1 MLPILLCPLP
11 KTIRGSIVK
20 FFRIAILALV
30 IAFGPACYAG
40 GGLHPVHAE
49 HAMVASVH
57 ALASKAGVE
66 MMEAGGNAID
76 AAVATGFALAVV
88 YPEAGN
94 LGGGGFMLIRL
105 RDGQVHF
112 LDFRETAPGKATAT
126 MYQDTEGK
134 VIPSLSRIGYLA
146 SGVPGTVKGLV
157 EAEQRF
163 GKLGL
168 ARVMAPAIRLA
179 RDGYRLSWD
188 EALTLSSD
196 RGLAQFPASRR
207 IFQDDGKGWKPGDL
221 FRQPVLAR
229 TLERIASKPDD
240 FYTGEMARE
249 IATDMQRGGGLITVR
264 DLASYDVKD
273 RAPVQGTYR
282 DLTVI
287 SAPPPS
293 SGGITLI
300 EALNILEGFDLGA
313 DGRDSAQSIHLI
325 AEAYR
330 RAFFDRAQFLG
341 DPDAI
346 GVPVDQLLDKR
357 YAAAWRR
364 SIDPYRASLNES
376 LERPALFPDLTDY
389 AAKHP
394 ILPHQESSET
404 THYSVVDGEGNA
416 VAVTT
421 TLNGW
426 FGSKVTIGALGFLM
440 NDEMDDFAAKVGAPN
455 MFGLVQGTANA
466 IAPGR
471 RPLSSMSPTIVLKHG
486 NLWLVLGSPGG
497 PTIITT
503 VANILL
509 GVEDYGLDIQAAV
522 DAPRFHQQWMPDR
535 LFLEPDRFSPD
546 TVRLLEK
553 AGYRII
559 PRDHGDG
566 ECIEIDPR
574 TGERLGAS
582 DFRNETGRAV
592 GY

>member
-1 MLPILLCPLP
+1 MKSFRILLF
-11 KTIRGSIVK
+11 V
-20 FFRIAILALV
+20 F
-30 IAFGPACYAG
+30 AFASGPACYAG
-40 GGLHPVHAE
+40 GAQHPVHAD
-49 HAMVASVH
+49 HGMVASVH
-57 ALASKAGVE
+57 GLASDAGVE
-66 MMEAGGNAID
+66 MMRAGGNAID

-105 RDGQVHF
+105 HDGELHF
-112 LDFRETAPGKATAT
+112 LDFRETAPGNATAT
-126 MYQDTEGK
+126 MYQDAQGN
-134 VIPSLSRIGYLA
+134 VSPALSRIGYLA
-146 SGVPGTVKGLV
+146 SGVPGSVKGLV
-157 EAEQRF
+157 EAERHF

-179 RDGYRLSWD
+179 RNGYRLSWW
-188 EALTLSSD
+188 EARALSHD
-196 RGLAQFPASRR
+196 QGLAQFPATRS
-207 IFQDDGKGWKPGDL
+207 IFQNDGNGFKPGDL
-221 FRQPVLAR
+221 FKQPILAR

-240 FYTGEMARE
+240 FYTGAMARE
-249 IATDMQRGGGLITVR
+249 IAAEMQRGGGLITTQ
-264 DLASYDVKD
+264 DLAHYKVVD

-293 SGGITLI
+293 SGGIALI
-300 EALNILEGFDLGA
+300 ETLNILDGFDLSRS
-313 DGRDSAQSIHLI
+313 GRDSAESIHLI

-341 DPDAI
+341 DPEAV

-364 SIDPYRASLNES
+364 SIDPERASSNEM
-376 LERPALFPDLTDY
+376 LERPAVFSDLTEY

-394 ILPHQESSET
+394 IGVQAKESSET
-404 THYSVVDGEGNA
+404 THYSIVDEEGNA

-421 TLNGW
+421 TLNAY
-426 FGSKVTIGALGFLM
+426 FGSRVTIGALGFLM
-440 NDEMDDFAAKVGAPN
+440 NDEMDDFAAKVGVPN
-455 MFGLVQGTANA
+455 MFGLIQGEANA

-471 RPLSSMSPTIVLKHG
+471 RPLSSMSPTIVLKG
-486 NLWLVLGSPGG
+486 GELWLVLGSPGG

-509 GVEDYGLDIQAAV
+509 GAEDYGLDIQQAV

-535 LFLEPDRFSPD
+535 LFLEPERFSPD

-553 AGYRII
+553 AGYRIVQ
-559 PRDHGDG
+559 RDHGDG
-566 ECIEIDPR
+566 ECIEIDPQ

-582 DFRNETGRAV
+582 DFRNETGMAV